1 MTRRAR
7 LRVVAIVPAAGSG
20 KRLALK
26 TKKPFVL
33 LKGKPII
40 AYTLKSLESCR
51 AIDAII
57 IASERSCIERFTK
70 LVKRYRFKKVSDIVV
85 GGKTRFKSVRNCLAR
100 IGPSFDI
107 VIVHD
112 GARPFIDNADIEA
125 SIKLAHQ
132 CGACVVAVPEN
143 DTIKL
148 VDSRLFI
155 KKTLDR
161 SRLYRAQTPQA
172 FRYDIINKA
181 YASKGKATITDDA
194 CLVEH
199 LGKKVKILIG
209 HCRNI
214 KITTKEDIRIAEALI
229 RS

>member
-1 MTRRAR
+1 MTRRLR
-7 LRVVAIVPAAGSG
+7 LRVAAIVPAAGSG

-40 AYTLKSLESCR
+40 AHTLKALESCR

-57 IASERSCIERFTK
+57 VASEKSCIKRFAK
-70 LVKRYRFKKVSDIVV
+70 LVKKYRFEKVSDIVI
-85 GGKTRFKSVRNCLAR
+85 GGKTRFESVRNCLAR

-112 GARPFIDNADIEA
+112 GARPFIDGATIEA
-125 SIKLAHQ
+125 SIKLASQH
-132 CGACVVAVPEN
+132 GACVVAMPEN
-143 DTIKL
+143 DTVKF

-172 FRYDIINKA
+172 FRYALINKA
-181 YASKGKATITDDA
+181 YAFKGKAKITDDA
-194 CLVEH
+194 SLVEH
-199 LGKKVKILIG
+199 LGKKVKILTG

-214 KITTKEDIRIAEALI
+214 KITTKEDVRIAEALL
-229 RS
+229 S